1 MSILE
6 FPARSAPLDK
16 QRRLSQDGPE
26 LGGSEVEMGME
37 KMEQEMRAVKDHGP
51 YANGAAFV
59 DGRFVPVAEARV
71 PILDWGFLRSDAT
84 YDVAHVWRGSFFRL
98 EDYLDRF
105 ERSMEHLRL
114 SPPYDRSEIRDILVE
129 CVRLSGLRDAYAEV
143 ICTRGIPRPGSRDPR
158 DCENRFY
165 AFVVPFIWIADPE
178 KQERGL
184 HAVIGSK
191 QRIAPESVDPT
202 VKNYHWLDLETGLL
216 ESYDRGGE
224 TVILVDAEDNIV
236 EGPGFNV
243 FAVKNDTISTPDRGV
258 LEGIT
263 RKTIIELAAEHG
275 IQLQARPVPAD
286 ELRRA
291 DEVFLS
297 STAGGVIPVT
307 TVDGGAVGNGEPGP
321 VTLRLREAY
330 WELHDDPRFSMPVR
344 YD

>member
-1 MSILE
+1 
-6 FPARSAPLDK
+6 
-16 QRRLSQDGPE
+16 
-26 LGGSEVEMGME
+26 
-37 KMEQEMRAVKDHGP
+37 
-51 YANGAAFV
+51 
-59 DGRFVPVAEARV
+59 
-71 PILDWGFLRSDAT
+71 
-84 YDVAHVWRGSFFRL
+84 
-98 EDYLDRF
+98 
-105 ERSMEHLRL
+105 
-114 SPPYDRSEIRDILVE
+114 
-129 CVRLSGLRDAYAEV
+129 VRLSGLRDAYAEV
-143 ICTRGIPRPGSRDPR
+143 ICTRGIPKPGSRDPR

-216 ESYDRGGE
+216 ESYERGGE
-224 TVILVDAEDNIV
+224 TVILVDAKDNVV

-243 FAVKNDTISTPDRGV
+243 FAVANGTIYTPDRGV

-275 IQLQARPVPAD
+275 IQLAARPVPAD
-286 ELRRA
+286 GLRQA

-307 TVDGGAVGNGEPGP
+307 MVDGEAVGNGEPGLL
-321 VTLRLREAY
+321 TRQLREAY
-330 WELHDDPRFSMPVR
+330 WELHNDPRFSLPVH
-344 YD
+344 YY

>member
-1 MSILE
+1 MDL
-6 FPARSAPLDK
+6 
-16 QRRLSQDGPE
+16 
-26 LGGSEVEMGME
+26 E
-37 KMEQEMRAVKDHGP
+37 KMEQDTRATKDHGS
-51 YANGAAFV
+51 YAEGAAFV
-59 DGRFVPVAEARV
+59 EGRFVPIAEARV

-98 EDYLDRF
+98 EDHLDRF

-114 SPPYDRSEIRDILVE
+114 IPPYDRNEIRDILIE

-143 ICTRGIPRPGSRDPR
+143 ICTRGIPRPGSRDLR

-165 AFVVPFIWIADPE
+165 AFVVPFIWIANLE
-178 KQERGL
+178 KQEQGL

-216 ESYDRGGE
+216 ESYERGGE
-224 TVILVDAEDNIV
+224 TVILVDADDNIV

-243 FAVKNDTISTPDRGV
+243 FAVKDGNISTPDRGV

-263 RKTIIELAAEHG
+263 RKTIIELAAEQG
-275 IQLQARPVPAD
+275 IRLAARPVPAD
-286 ELRRA
+286 ELRQA

-307 TVDGGAVGNGEPGP
+307 MVDGEAVGNGKPGP
-321 VTLRLREAY
+321 LTRQLREAY
-330 WELHDDPRFSMPVR
+330 WELHDDPRFSLPVR

>member
-1 MSILE
+1 MDL
-6 FPARSAPLDK
+6 
-16 QRRLSQDGPE
+16 
-26 LGGSEVEMGME
+26 E
-37 KMEQEMRAVKDHGP
+37 KMEQDARAAKDSRS
-51 YANGAAFV
+51 YTDGAAFV
-59 DGRFVPVAEARV
+59 DGRFLPVGEARV

-98 EDYLDRF
+98 EDHLDRF
-105 ERSMEHLRL
+105 ERSMEHLHL
-114 SPPYDRSEIRDILVE
+114 SPPYDRSEIRDILIE
-129 CVRLSGLRDAYAEV
+129 CVCLCGLRDAYAEV
-143 ICTRGIPRPGSRDPR
+143 ICTRGIPKPGSRDPR

-216 ESYDRGGE
+216 EAYERGGE
-224 TVILVDAEDNIV
+224 TVILVDAEDNVV

-243 FAVKNDTISTPDRGV
+243 FAVEHGTISTPHRGV

-275 IQLQARPVPAD
+275 MQPEARPIPAG
-286 ELRRA
+286 ELGQA

-307 TVDGGAVGNGEPGP
+307 TVDGEAVDNGEPGP
-321 VTLRLREAY
+321 VTRQLRDAY
-330 WELHDDPRFSMPVR
+330 WDLHDDPRFSLPVH

>member
-1 MSILE
+1 M
-6 FPARSAPLDK
+6 D
-16 QRRLSQDGPE
+16 
-26 LGGSEVEMGME
+26 ME
-37 KMEQEMRAVKDHGP
+37 KIAKDERTAKDHGS
-51 YANGAAFV
+51 YADGAAFV

-98 EDYLDRF
+98 EDHLDRF

-114 SPPYDRSEIRDILVE
+114 NPPYDRGEIRDILVE
-129 CVRLSGLRDAYAEV
+129 CVRLSGLRDAYAEI

-178 KQERGL
+178 KQEQGL

-216 ESYDRGGE
+216 ESYERGGE
-224 TVILVDAEDNIV
+224 TVILVDAEDNVV

-243 FAVKNDTISTPDRGV
+243 FAVHNGAISTPDRGV

-263 RKTIIELAAEHG
+263 RKTTIELAAEQG
-275 IQLQARPVPAD
+275 IQLAARPVPAD
-286 ELRRA
+286 ELRQA

-297 STAGGVIPVT
+297 STAGGIIPVT
-307 TVDGGAVGNGEPGP
+307 MVDDEAVGNGKPGP
-321 VTLRLREAY
+321 LTRRLREAY
-330 WELHDDPRFSMPVR
+330 WELHDDPRFSLPVR

>member
-1 MSILE
+1 MDLE
-6 FPARSAPLDK
+6 N
-16 QRRLSQDGPE
+16 
-26 LGGSEVEMGME
+26 
-37 KMEQEMRAVKDHGP
+37 MEQGARAAKDCRS
-51 YANGAAFV
+51 YTDGAAFV
-59 DGRFVPVAEARV
+59 DGRFLPVGEARV

-98 EDYLDRF
+98 EDHLDRF

-114 SPPYDRSEIRDILVE
+114 RPPYDRNEIRDILIE

-143 ICTRGIPRPGSRDPR
+143 ICTRGIPRPGSRDLR

-178 KQERGL
+178 KQEQGL

-216 ESYDRGGE
+216 EAYERGGE
-224 TVILVDAEDNIV
+224 TVILVDAEDNVV

-243 FAVKNDTISTPDRGV
+243 FAVEDGAVFTPDRGV
-258 LEGIT
+258 LEGVT
-263 RKTIIELAAEHG
+263 RRTVMELAAEREVP
-275 IQLQARPVPAD
+275 LETRKVPAR
-286 ELRRA
+286 EVREA
-291 DEVFLS
+291 DEVFVT

-307 TVDGGAVGNGEPGP
+307 RVDGVPVGGGAPGP

-330 WELHDDPRFSMPVR
+330 WELHKDPRFATPVQ

>member
-1 MSILE
+1 
-6 FPARSAPLDK
+6 
-16 QRRLSQDGPE
+16 
-26 LGGSEVEMGME
+26 MGME
-37 KMEQEMRAVKDHGP
+37 KIEQDVRAEDRAP
-51 YANGAAFV
+51 YAEGAAFIE
-59 DGRFVPVAEARV
+59 GRFVPVAEARV

-98 EDYLDRF
+98 EDHLDRF
-105 ERSMEHLRL
+105 ERSMEHLRMSL
-114 SPPYDRSEIRDILVE
+114 PYERREIQDILVE
-129 CVRLSGLRDAYAEV
+129 CLRLSGLRDAYAEI
-143 ICTRGIPRPGSRDPR
+143 ICTRGIPKPGSRDPR

-165 AFVVPFIWIADPE
+165 VFVVPFIWIADPD

-184 HAVIGSK
+184 HAIIGNK

-216 ESYDRGGE
+216 EAYERGGE
-224 TVILVDAEDNIV
+224 TVILTDADDNVV

-243 FAVKNDTISTPDRGV
+243 FAVHDGAISTPDRGV

-263 RKTIIELAAEHG
+263 RRTVIELANKHG
-275 IQLQARPVPAD
+275 IAIETRPVPA
-286 ELRRA
+286 EYLRSA

-307 TVDGGAVGNGEPGP
+307 TVDGEAVGDGEPGP
-321 VTLRLREAY
+321 VTLRLRDAY
-330 WELHDDPRFSMPVR
+330 WNLHEDPRFSLPVR

>member
-1 MSILE
+1 MSRGT
-6 FPARSAPLDK
+6 A
-16 QRRLSQDGPE
+16 
-26 LGGSEVEMGME
+26 
-37 KMEQEMRAVKDHGP
+37 EQGAIADDRGA
-51 YANGAAFV
+51 YADGAAFV
-59 DGRFVPVAEARV
+59 DGRFVPVAQARV

-98 EDYLDRF
+98 EDHLDRF
-105 ERSMEHLRL
+105 ERSMKHLRL
-114 SPPYDRSEIRDILVE
+114 SPPYDRSEIREILVE

-165 AFVVPFIWIADPE
+165 AFVVPFVWIADPE
-178 KQERGL
+178 KQQLGL
-184 HAVIGSK
+184 HAVVGTK

-216 ESYDRGGE
+216 EAYERGGE
-224 TVILVDAEDNIV
+224 TVILVDAGGNVV

-243 FAVKNDTISTPDRGV
+243 FAVKNGGISTPKRGV
-258 LEGIT
+258 LEGVT
-263 RKTIIELAAEHG
+263 RKTVIELAAEHG
-275 IQLQARPVPAD
+275 IRIEARPVPAG
-286 ELRRA
+286 ELEQA

-307 TVDGGAVGNGEPGP
+307 TVDGVVLGSGKPGP

-330 WELHDDPRFSMPVR
+330 WELHDDPRFSLPVR

>member
-1 MSILE
+1 M
-6 FPARSAPLDK
+6 DT
-16 QRRLSQDGPE
+16 G
-26 LGGSEVEMGME
+26 
-37 KMEQEMRAVKDHGP
+37 KMEHDVRAAEDHES
-51 YANGAAFV
+51 YAEGAAFV
-59 DGRFVPVAEARV
+59 DGRFVPIAEARV

-98 EDYLDRF
+98 EDYIDRF

-114 SPPYDRSEIRDILVE
+114 SPPYARSEMRDILVE

-143 ICTRGIPRPGSRDPR
+143 ICTRGIPRTGSRDPR

-216 ESYDRGGE
+216 ESYERGGE

-243 FAVKNDTISTPDRGV
+243 FAVRNGTVSTPDRGV

-263 RKTIIELAAEHG
+263 RKTIIELAAERG
-275 IQLQARPVPAD
+275 IQLDARPVPAD
-286 ELRRA
+286 ELRQA
-291 DEVFLS
+291 DEAFLS

-307 TVDGGAVGNGEPGP
+307 TVDGGIVGNGEPGP
-321 VTLRLREAY
+321 LTRRLREAY
-330 WELHDDPRFSMPVR
+330 WDLHDDPRFSLPIR
-344 YD
+344 YDR

>member
-1 MSILE
+1 M
-6 FPARSAPLDK
+6 D
-16 QRRLSQDGPE
+16 
-26 LGGSEVEMGME
+26 ME
-37 KMEQEMRAVKDHGP
+37 KIEKGVRAAKDHES
-51 YANGAAFV
+51 YADGAAFV

-84 YDVAHVWRGSFFRL
+84 YDVAHVWCGSFFRL
-98 EDYLDRF
+98 EDHLDRF
-105 ERSMEHLRL
+105 ERSMGHLRL
-114 SPPYDRSEIRDILVE
+114 SPPYDRSEIRDILLE
-129 CVRLSGLRDAYAEV
+129 CVRLSGLRDAYAEI

-158 DCENRFY
+158 DCDNRFY
-165 AFVVPFIWIADPE
+165 AFVVPFIWIADPD
-178 KQERGL
+178 KQEQGL
-184 HAVIGSK
+184 YAVIGSK
-191 QRIAPESVDPT
+191 QRIAPESVDPI

-216 ESYDRGGE
+216 EAYERGGE
-224 TVILVDAEDNIV
+224 TVILVDGEVNVV

-275 IQLQARPVPAD
+275 IELEARPVPAD

-307 TVDGGAVGNGEPGP
+307 TVDGGAVGNGEPGA
-321 VTLRLREAY
+321 VTRRLRDGY
-330 WELHDDPRFSMPVR
+330 WDLHDDPRFSLPVR

>member
-1 MSILE
+1 MGRE
-6 FPARSAPLDK
+6 FVEQSAK
-16 QRRLSQDGPE
+16 TE
-26 LGGSEVEMGME
+26 N
-37 KMEQEMRAVKDHGP
+37 HGP
-51 YANGAAFV
+51 YADGAAFV
-59 DGRFVPVAEARV
+59 EGRFVPVAEARV

-98 EDYLDRF
+98 EDHLDRF
-105 ERSMEHLRL
+105 VRSMEHLRL
-114 SPPYDRSEIRDILVE
+114 SPPYERGEIRDILVE
-129 CVRLSGLRDAYAEV
+129 CVRLSGLRDAYAEI

-165 AFVVPFIWIADPE
+165 AFVVPFVWIADQE

-184 HAVIGSK
+184 HATIGSK

-202 VKNYHWLDLETGLL
+202 VKNYHWLDLEVGLL
-216 ESYDRGGE
+216 EAYERGGE
-224 TVILVDAEDNIV
+224 TVILTDAENNVV

-243 FAVKNDTISTPDRGV
+243 FAVHGGAISTPDRGV

-263 RKTIIELAAEHG
+263 RRTVIELAADQDIPLET
-275 IQLQARPVPAD
+275 RPVPS
-286 ELRRA
+286 ESLRHA

-307 TVDGGAVGNGEPGP
+307 TVDGEIVGNGEPGP
-321 VTLRLREAY
+321 VTLRLRDAY
-330 WELHDDPRFSMPVR
+330 WGLHDDPRFSLPVR

>member
-1 MSILE
+1 
-6 FPARSAPLDK
+6 
-16 QRRLSQDGPE
+16 
-26 LGGSEVEMGME
+26 
-37 KMEQEMRAVKDHGP
+37 MEQDARAAKDSRS
-51 YANGAAFV
+51 YTDGAAFV
-59 DGRFVPVAEARV
+59 DGRFLPVGEACV

-98 EDYLDRF
+98 EDHLDRF
-105 ERSMEHLRL
+105 ERSMEHLHL
-114 SPPYDRSEIRDILVE
+114 SPPYDRSEIRDILIE
-129 CVRLSGLRDAYAEV
+129 CVRLSGLRDAYAEI
-143 ICTRGIPRPGSRDPR
+143 ICTRGIPRPGSRDLR

-216 ESYDRGGE
+216 EAYERGGE
-224 TVILVDAEDNIV
+224 TVILVDAEDNVV

-243 FAVKNDTISTPDRGV
+243 FAVEHGTISTPDRGV

-275 IQLQARPVPAD
+275 MQPEARPIPAG
-286 ELRRA
+286 ELGQA

-307 TVDGGAVGNGEPGP
+307 TVDGEAVDNGEPGP
-321 VTLRLREAY
+321 VTRQLRDAY
-330 WELHDDPRFSMPVR
+330 WDLHDDPRFSLPVH

>member
-1 MSILE
+1 MDL
-6 FPARSAPLDK
+6 
-16 QRRLSQDGPE
+16 
-26 LGGSEVEMGME
+26 E
-37 KMEQEMRAVKDHGP
+37 KMERDARAAKDSRS
-51 YANGAAFV
+51 YTDGAAFV
-59 DGRFVPVAEARV
+59 DGRFLPVGEARV

-98 EDYLDRF
+98 EDHLDRF
-105 ERSMEHLRL
+105 ERSMEHLHL
-114 SPPYDRSEIRDILVE
+114 SPPYDRSEIRDILIE
-129 CVRLSGLRDAYAEV
+129 CVRLSGLRDAYAEI

-216 ESYDRGGE
+216 EAYERGGE
-224 TVILVDAEDNIV
+224 TVILVDAEDNVV

-243 FAVKNDTISTPDRGV
+243 FAVEHGTISTPDHGV

-275 IQLQARPVPAD
+275 MQPEARPIPAG
-286 ELRRA
+286 ELGQA

-307 TVDGGAVGNGEPGP
+307 TVDGEAVDNGEPGP
-321 VTLRLREAY
+321 VTRQLRDAY
-330 WELHDDPRFSMPVR
+330 WDLHDDPRFSLPVH

>member
-1 MSILE
+1 
-6 FPARSAPLDK
+6 
-16 QRRLSQDGPE
+16 
-26 LGGSEVEMGME
+26 MGTE
-37 KMEQEMRAVKDHGP
+37 KIEQGVRAAKDHES
-51 YANGAAFV
+51 YADGAAFV

-84 YDVAHVWRGSFFRL
+84 YDVAHVWRGRFFRL
-98 EDYLDRF
+98 EDHLDRF
-105 ERSMEHLRL
+105 ERSMEHLHL
-114 SPPYDRSEIRDILVE
+114 SPPYDRSEIRDILIE
-129 CVRLSGLRDAYAEV
+129 CVRLSGLRDAYAEI

-184 HAVIGSK
+184 HAVVGSK

-216 ESYDRGGE
+216 ESYERGGE
-224 TVILVDAEDNIV
+224 TVILVDAEDNVV

-243 FAVKNDTISTPDRGV
+243 FAVANGTIYTPDRGV

-275 IQLQARPVPAD
+275 IQLAARPVPAD
-286 ELRRA
+286 GLRQA

-307 TVDGGAVGNGEPGP
+307 MVDGEAVGNGEPGLL
-321 VTLRLREAY
+321 TRQLREAY
-330 WELHDDPRFSMPVR
+330 WDLHDDPRFSLPVH
-344 YD
+344 YY